1 MAYTGMGNT
10 DAQYETSEIDKDC
23 PDVSM
28 SDNSSLPD
36 IADLLQHDSYEV
48 QTSVAKHTEQLKR
61 CY

>member
-1 MAYTGMGNT
+1 MGNT

-36 IADLLQHDSYEV
+36 IADLHSYSEV
-48 QTSVAKHTEQLKR
+48 QKSVAKHHEQLKR

>member
-1 MAYTGMGNT
+1 MGNT